1 MTPAEVLAFEARVRR
16 ALALRMGYPM
26 RILSRL
32 MTYAEFLD
40 WSREFASEPFDDRRC
55 FDQPAAEIRQLYVNS
70 HVPEGKPLH
79 ELDRFMPY
87 REVKAVDADSSDID
101 AKVLAIL

>member
-1 MTPAEVLAFEARVRR
+1 MTPAEVFAFEERVRR

-26 RILSRL
+26 RVLSRL

-40 WSREFASEPFDDRRC
+40 WSREFALEPFDDRRC

-70 HVPEGKPLH
+70 HVGAGKPLH
-79 ELDRFMPY
+79 PLDKFMPY
-87 REVKAVDADSSDID
+87 RDVTPVEAGDGDID